1 MSDIV
6 ERCPH
11 EYHERE
17 ASVYAEGLCP
27 LCLLAEIAR
36 LRAAIKSVSSKE
48 CPCTTCQILWRALGA
63 KSVRNDGEGEYVKLK
78 IDDA

>member
-1 MSDIV
+1 MSDI
-6 ERCPH
+6 ELLQA
-11 EYHERE
+11 EDTIRE
-17 ASVYAEGLCP
+17 LR
-27 LCLLAEIAR
+27 AEIER